1 MGSHWTVQPYPENM
15 KSSSAHQV
23 LIAHNGSASLGTALA
38 TDGLC
43 MKVLLNE
50 SNSVSGTDS
59 VKLIIQTGPAAFYNR
74 TARIVGQFGQE
85 VVLEFTKP
93 LGKNIL
99 AGLLG

>member
-1 MGSHWTVQPYPENM
+1 M
-15 KSSSAHQV
+15 KSSSASQV

-50 SNSVSGTDS
+50 NNSVSGPDS
-59 VKLIIQTGPAAFYNR
+59 VRLIIQTGPTAFYNR
-74 TARIVGQFGQE
+74 TARIVGQFGRE

-93 LGKNIL
+93 LGKGIL
-99 AGLLG
+99 TGLPG